1 MPPETAVGRIEPG
14 EVARAD
20 GRALRLLWL
29 GDCQMSDV
37 SVIGTGAMGSALVE
51 GLKASGAQVTV
62 WNRTKEKAEA
72 LSGPKVRLAESV
84 GDALLS
90 SPLTIMSVSDHE
102 VARTLIEGV
111 RQGLEGRV
119 VASTSFVTPDQAQ
132 ELTNVMR
139 TAGGAYLDLEIAAL
153 PRQVRSG
160 AGVFLVSG
168 ERAAFEAHRERLERI
183 GRVTYVNSGPASA
196 YLSGMAVQLAYLP
209 LAVGLLQGARIAES
223 QDLSPDGFRKAV
235 LDFYPFHIEQ
245 LLDRITTHSGSEPEV
260 EASVDVMAAWAAE
273 YGTAL
278 RDMSIDSGMYDALH
292 RLFTAASEAGHGQTD
307 WTCIAEHDA
316 TR

>member
-1 MPPETAVGRIEPG
+1 
-14 EVARAD
+14 
-20 GRALRLLWL
+20 
-29 GDCQMSDV
+29 MSDV

-51 GLKASGAQVTV
+51 GLKASGARVTV

-72 LSGPKVRLAESV
+72 LCGARVRLAESV
-84 GDALLS
+84 GEALMS

-102 VARTLIEGV
+102 VARTLIEGM

-132 ELTNVMR
+132 ELGKAMR

-153 PRQVRSG
+153 PRQVRSR

-168 ERAAFEAHRERLERI
+168 ERAAFEAHREGLERI
-183 GRVTYVNSGPASA
+183 GRVTYVSSGPASA

-223 QDLSPDGFRKAV
+223 QDFSADGFRKAV

-245 LLDRITTHSGSEPEV
+245 LLDRITTQSESEPEV
-260 EASVDVMAAWAAE
+260 DFRRRDGRVGSGVRRSPAGHEHRLRNVRRAAPAVHRCFRSGARGDRLDVHRRARCD
-273 YGTAL
+273 AL
-278 RDMSIDSGMYDALH
+278 RLPALN
-292 RLFTAASEAGHGQTD
+292 RSAD
-307 WTCIAEHDA
+307 CRW
-316 TR
+316 